1 MLDYMARI
9 KHTAGNISVMKYL
22 KRFLTILID
31 YFPKKRSVTDSIT
44 AQEALARF
52 ITSKRW
58 YSREKN
64 VVKPQAFMPP
74 PDLRL
79 SVFRIDNLSE
89 SEIWK
94 IGFKKVISNMNQP
107 RNLHG
112 RADIQALKISQINL
126 QINPDNTPP
135 IHANK
140 VGWLELKEERKS
152 IAQELA
158 AKASLRLHTS

>member
-1 MLDYMARI
+1 
-9 KHTAGNISVMKYL
+9 MKYL

-31 YFPKKRSVTDSIT
+31 YFPKKGSVTESIT

-74 PDLRL
+74 SDFRL
-79 SVFRIDNLSE
+79 SVFRIDSLSE

-94 IGFKKVISNMNQP
+94 IGFKKVISKMNQP
-107 RNLHG
+107 RTLHG
-112 RADIQALKISQINL
+112 RADIQASSIMENNL
-126 QINPDNTPP
+126 QIDPDNTPP
-135 IHANK
+135 RHASII
-140 VGWLELKEERKS
+140 GWPELKEERKS

-158 AKASLRLHTS
+158 AKASLSLHNS

>member
-1 MLDYMARI
+1 M
-9 KHTAGNISVMKYL
+9 MKYL

-31 YFPKKRSVTDSIT
+31 YFLNKGSVPKEING
-44 AQEALARF
+44 QEAIARY

-74 PDLRL
+74 SDLRL

-89 SEIWK
+89 PEIWK
-94 IGFKKVISNMNQP
+94 IGFKQVISKMNQP

-112 RADIQALKISQINL
+112 RADIQALNILKNNL
-126 QINPDNTPP
+126 QIDPDNTPP
-135 IHANK
+135 RHASII
-140 VGWLELKEERKS
+140 GWPELKEEQKS

-158 AKASLRLHTS
+158 AKASLRIHTY

>member
-1 MLDYMARI
+1 M
-9 KHTAGNISVMKYL
+9 MKYL

-31 YFPKKRSVTDSIT
+31 YFLKRGSIPKKING
-44 AQEALARF
+44 QEVIARY

-58 YSREKN
+58 YSRTKN

-89 SEIWK
+89 PEIWK
-94 IGFKKVISNMNQP
+94 IGFEKVIAKMNQHK
-107 RNLHG
+107 NLHG
-112 RADIQALKISQINL
+112 RADIRALNILETNL
-126 QINPDNTPP
+126 QINPDNIPP
-135 IHANK
+135 RHASII
-140 VGWLELKEERKS
+140 GWPELKEERKS

-158 AKASLRLHTS
+158 AKASLSLHTS

>member
-1 MLDYMARI
+1 M
-9 KHTAGNISVMKYL
+9 MKYL

-31 YFPKKRSVTDSIT
+31 YFLKRDSVPKEIKG
-44 AQEALARF
+44 QEVIARY

-89 SEIWK
+89 PEIWK
-94 IGFKKVISNMNQP
+94 IGLKKVIGKMNQI
-107 RNLHG
+107 RNLQG
-112 RADIQALKISQINL
+112 RADFQALNILEINL

-135 IHANK
+135 RHANII
-140 VGWLELKEERKS
+140 GWPELKEERKS

-158 AKASLRLHTS
+158 AKASLRLQTS

>member
-1 MLDYMARI
+1 
-9 KHTAGNISVMKYL
+9 MKYL

-31 YFPKKRSVTDSIT
+31 YFLKLGRVPKEIDG
-44 AQEALARF
+44 QETIARYL
-52 ITSKRW
+52 TSKRW

-79 SVFRIDNLSE
+79 SVFRIDNLLE
-89 SEIWK
+89 PEIWK
-94 IGFKKVISNMNQP
+94 IGFKKVIGNMNQP

-112 RADIQALKISQINL
+112 RADIQALNILQINL

-135 IHANK
+135 RHANI
-140 VGWLELKEERKS
+140 VGWPELKEERKS

-158 AKASLRLHTS
+158 AKASLMLHTSEFTKLP

>member
-1 MLDYMARI
+1 M
-9 KHTAGNISVMKYL
+9 MKYL

-31 YFPKKRSVTDSIT
+31 YFLKGGSLPKEINSREPIARYIT
-44 AQEALARF
+44 
-52 ITSKRW
+52 TKRW

-89 SEIWK
+89 PEIWK
-94 IGFKKVISNMNQP
+94 IGFTKVIGKMNQP
-107 RNLHG
+107 RTLHG
-112 RADIQALKISQINL
+112 RADIQALNILEINL
-126 QINPDNTPP
+126 QVNPDNIPP
-135 IHANK
+135 RHANII
-140 VGWLELKEERKS
+140 GWPELKEEQKS